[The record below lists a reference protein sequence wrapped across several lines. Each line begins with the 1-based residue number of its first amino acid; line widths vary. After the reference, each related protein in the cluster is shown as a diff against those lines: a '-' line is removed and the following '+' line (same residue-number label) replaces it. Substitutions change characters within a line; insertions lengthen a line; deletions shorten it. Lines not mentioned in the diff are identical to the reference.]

1 MAIPSNSEGESLND
15 LVERTLDRRALP
27 LAARVL
33 RVSKRPKRLALGPT
47 KTSAGTLR
55 RVVLPMFTWD
65 QERISLLLSEICPSE
80 EDQIDKTVPGPI
92 LGCLI
97 GKADVFTFDENDVVK
112 RLQPKLKAE
121 WFPWKDKSQWEAVL
135 GNPSVAKVYLDVL
148 YETIQR
154 RKLESESEVIENT
167 YLPDES
173 SRARPLAGMFSA
185 VNLPPNLGQQEYVP
199 LLHPELH
206 GHRLLRRRAWK
217 PKPFRL
223 DDYFD
228 KAQLETASSSGESLM
243 IKTYLAYEPDQQ
255 LLLPAA
261 LQEWLPDDHLA
272 YFISD
277 VVDQLDMSKVTARYE
292 RERRGGPPYHPRM
305 MVKVLLYGYCVGVAS
320 SRRIAQRL
328 HEDIAFRV
336 LAANNTPDF
345 RTISDFRKDNVDA
358 LSGLFVQVLALCQ
371 QAGLVKLGHVAL
383 DGTKV
388 KANASKHKAMSYQ
401 RMKEKAA
408 QLAAEVAELLRQAQA
423 ADDEED
429 RRYGKDKRGDEL
441 PEELAFRERRLEKIR
456 EAMAALEAEAQ
467 AAAEQAEA
475 EGGKHPGVPDDKAQR
490 NFTDTE
496 SRIIPAPGGKDF
508 LQAYNCQ
515 AVVDSAHQVIV
526 AARATNQTS
535 DKQQAAAMMEETID
549 NVGAVPREVSADA
562 GYYSAKAVGE
572 LYALG
577 VDPFVA
583 PEQTR
588 HGRVVP
594 PAPRGRIPS
603 HLSPR
608 DRMRRKLQTRRGRQ
622 RYALR
627 MQTVEPVFGQIKQGR
642 GFRQFLLR
650 GLEKVNGEWS
660 LICTGHNLLKL
671 FRFGVNLHR
680 KARVDGPAQRIR
692 NFAEVVSTALFAKLS
707 GAGRGNRQN

>member
-1 MAIPSNSEGESLND
+1 M
-15 LVERTLDRRALP
+15 
-27 LAARVL
+27 
-33 RVSKRPKRLALGPT
+33 SK
-47 KTSAGTLR
+47 
-55 RVVLPMFTWD
+55 
-65 QERISLLLSEICPSE
+65 
-80 EDQIDKTVPGPI
+80 
-92 LGCLI
+92 
-97 GKADVFTFDENDVVK
+97 
-112 RLQPKLKAE
+112 
-121 WFPWKDKSQWEAVL
+121 
-135 GNPSVAKVYLDVL
+135 
-148 YETIQR
+148 
-154 RKLESESEVIENT
+154 T
-167 YLPDES
+167 YLP
-173 SRARPLAGMFSA
+173 
-185 VNLPPNLGQQEYVP
+185 
-199 LLHPELH
+199 
-206 GHRLLRRRAWK
+206 
-217 PKPFRL
+217 
-223 DDYFD
+223 
-228 KAQLETASSSGESLM
+228 
-243 IKTYLAYEPDQQ
+243 YEPDQQ

-277 VVDQLDMSKVTARYE
+277 VVDQLDMSEVTARYD
-292 RERRGGPPYHPRM
+292 RERRGVPPYHPRM
-305 MVKVLLYGYCVGVAS
+305 MVKVLLYGYCVWVAS
-320 SRRIAQRL
+320 SRRIAHRL

-358 LSGLFVQVLALCQ
+358 LSGLFVQVL
-371 QAGLVKLGHVAL
+371 AL

-423 ADDEED
+423 ADDADD

-441 PEELAFRERRLEKIR
+441 AEELASREGRLEKIL
-456 EAMAALEAEAQ
+456 EAMAALEAEAH

-475 EGGKHPGVPDDKAQR
+475 EGGNHPGVPDDKAQR

-496 SRIIPAPGGKDF
+496 SRIMPAPGGKDF

-535 DKQQAAAMMEETID
+535 DKQQAASMMEETID

-562 GYYSAKAVGE
+562 GYYSAKAVDE

-583 PEQTR
+583 PEQPR

-603 HLSPR
+603 HLSSR

-692 NFAEVVSTALFAKLS
+692 NFA
-707 GAGRGNRQN
+707 

>member
-1 MAIPSNSEGESLND
+1 
-15 LVERTLDRRALP
+15 
-27 LAARVL
+27 
-33 RVSKRPKRLALGPT
+33 
-47 KTSAGTLR
+47 
-55 RVVLPMFTWD
+55 
-65 QERISLLLSEICPSE
+65 
-80 EDQIDKTVPGPI
+80 
-92 LGCLI
+92 
-97 GKADVFTFDENDVVK
+97 
-112 RLQPKLKAE
+112 
-121 WFPWKDKSQWEAVL
+121 
-135 GNPSVAKVYLDVL
+135 
-148 YETIQR
+148 
-154 RKLESESEVIENT
+154 
-167 YLPDES
+167 
-173 SRARPLAGMFSA
+173 
-185 VNLPPNLGQQEYVP
+185 
-199 LLHPELH
+199 
-206 GHRLLRRRAWK
+206 
-217 PKPFRL
+217 
-223 DDYFD
+223 
-228 KAQLETASSSGESLM
+228 M
-243 IKTYLAYEPDQQ
+243 IKTYHPYEPDQQ

-272 YFISD
+272 YIISD
-277 VVDQLDMSKVTARYE
+277 VVDQLDMSEVTARYE

-388 KANASKHKAMSYQ
+388 KANASKHKAM
-401 RMKEKAA
+401 
-408 QLAAEVAELLRQAQA
+408 
-423 ADDEED
+423 
-429 RRYGKDKRGDEL
+429 
-441 PEELAFRERRLEKIR
+441 
-456 EAMAALEAEAQ
+456 
-467 AAAEQAEA
+467 
-475 EGGKHPGVPDDKAQR
+475 
-490 NFTDTE
+490 
-496 SRIIPAPGGKDF
+496 
-508 LQAYNCQ
+508 
-515 AVVDSAHQVIV
+515 
-526 AARATNQTS
+526 
-535 DKQQAAAMMEETID
+535 MEETID

-562 GYYSAKAVGE
+562 GYYSAKAVDE

-608 DRMRRKLQTRRGRQ
+608 DRMRRKLQTKRGRQ

-627 MQTVEPVFGQIKQGR
+627 MQTVEPVSGQIKQGR

-671 FRFGVNLHR
+671 FRFGANLHR
-680 KARVDGPAQRIR
+680 KARADGPAQRIR

-707 GAGRGNRQN
+707 GGRLGQPAKLVVAIHWR

>member
-1 MAIPSNSEGESLND
+1 M
-15 LVERTLDRRALP
+15 
-27 LAARVL
+27 
-33 RVSKRPKRLALGPT
+33 SK
-47 KTSAGTLR
+47 
-55 RVVLPMFTWD
+55 
-65 QERISLLLSEICPSE
+65 
-80 EDQIDKTVPGPI
+80 
-92 LGCLI
+92 
-97 GKADVFTFDENDVVK
+97 
-112 RLQPKLKAE
+112 
-121 WFPWKDKSQWEAVL
+121 
-135 GNPSVAKVYLDVL
+135 
-148 YETIQR
+148 
-154 RKLESESEVIENT
+154 T
-167 YLPDES
+167 YLP
-173 SRARPLAGMFSA
+173 
-185 VNLPPNLGQQEYVP
+185 
-199 LLHPELH
+199 
-206 GHRLLRRRAWK
+206 
-217 PKPFRL
+217 
-223 DDYFD
+223 
-228 KAQLETASSSGESLM
+228 
-243 IKTYLAYEPDQQ
+243 YEPDQQ

-277 VVDQLDMSKVTARYE
+277 VVDQLDMSEVTARYE
-292 RERRGGPPYHPRM
+292 RERRCGPPYHPRM
-305 MVKVLLYGYCVGVAS
+305 MVKALLYGYCVGVAS

-358 LSGLFVQVLALCQ
+358 LSGLFVQALALCQ

-423 ADDEED
+423 ADEEED

-441 PEELAFRERRLEKIR
+441 PEELAFREGRLEKIR

-475 EGGKHPGVPDDKAQR
+475 EGRKRPGVPDDKAQR

-562 GYYSAKAVGE
+562 GYYSAKAVDE

-594 PAPRGRIPS
+594 PAPRGRIPG

-680 KARVDGPAQRIR
+680 KARGDGPAQRIR
-692 NFAEVVSTALFAKLS
+692 NFCRGSEHGAIRKAIWGPAGATGKISWRNPLS
-707 GAGRGNRQN
+707 LTRKRR

>member
-1 MAIPSNSEGESLND
+1 M
-15 LVERTLDRRALP
+15 
-27 LAARVL
+27 
-33 RVSKRPKRLALGPT
+33 SK
-47 KTSAGTLR
+47 
-55 RVVLPMFTWD
+55 
-65 QERISLLLSEICPSE
+65 
-80 EDQIDKTVPGPI
+80 
-92 LGCLI
+92 
-97 GKADVFTFDENDVVK
+97 
-112 RLQPKLKAE
+112 
-121 WFPWKDKSQWEAVL
+121 
-135 GNPSVAKVYLDVL
+135 
-148 YETIQR
+148 
-154 RKLESESEVIENT
+154 T
-167 YLPDES
+167 YLP
-173 SRARPLAGMFSA
+173 
-185 VNLPPNLGQQEYVP
+185 
-199 LLHPELH
+199 
-206 GHRLLRRRAWK
+206 
-217 PKPFRL
+217 
-223 DDYFD
+223 
-228 KAQLETASSSGESLM
+228 
-243 IKTYLAYEPDQQ
+243 YEPDQQ

-277 VVDQLDMSKVTARYE
+277 VVDQLDMSEITARYE

-305 MVKVLLYGYCVGVAS
+305 MVKALLYGYCVGVAS

-345 RTISDFRKDNVDA
+345 RTISDFRKDNLDA
-358 LSGLFVQVLALCQ
+358 LSGLFVQVLALCR

-388 KANASKHKAMSYQ
+388 KANASKHKAMSYG
-401 RMKEKAA
+401 RMKEREA
-408 QLAAEVAELLRQAQA
+408 QLAAEVAELLERAREV
-423 ADDEED
+423 DEEED

-441 PEELAFRERRLEKIR
+441 PEELAFRECRLGKIR

-475 EGGKHPGVPDDKAQR
+475 EGGKRPGVPDDKAQR
-490 NFTDTE
+490 NFTDAE

-535 DKQQAAAMMEETID
+535 DKRQAAAMMEETID

-562 GYYSAKAVGE
+562 GYYSAKAVDE

-650 GLEKVNGEWS
+650 GLKKANGEWS

-680 KARVDGPAQRIR
+680 KARGDGPAQRTR
-692 NFAEVVSTALFAKLS
+692 NFCRGSERGAIRKAIWGLTGATGTINCRDPLS
-707 GAGRGNRQN
+707 LTRKRR